1 MHCLVKLLF
10 VLGSLS
16 LILAGCGDGS
26 GKRDGSAFQHDHAA
40 KLFLEAMKLRP
51 TNQNQALEL
60 LNESID
66 ARPAYNTYFH
76 RGWIYALQG
85 HENKALED
93 IKAGLALE
101 PDSKD
106 LKWLDGEMKKPA
118 QQRKLDMPPPPVK

>member
-1 MHCLVKLLF
+1 MHGLVKQLF

-16 LILAGCGDGS
+16 LILAGCGG
-26 GKRDGSAFQHDHAA
+26 GGTKRDGSGFQHDQAA
-40 KLFLEAMKLRP
+40 TLFLEAMKVRP
-51 TNQNQALEL
+51 TNQNQALDL
-60 LNESID
+60 LNQSID

-85 HENKALED
+85 QESKAQDD

-101 PDSKD
+101 PESKD

-118 QQRKLDMPPPPVK
+118 KQRKLDMPPPPVK